1 MVKQWYDYTLLIGR
15 GDPAIVGEHGIDVAT
30 WGWQRVH
37 YAYTI
42 ASSGISVAE

>member
-1 MVKQWYDYTLLIGR
+1 MEKQWYNYTLLFGQ
-15 GDPAIVGEHGIDVAT
+15 GDPAIGGEHGIDFAT
-30 WGWQRVH
+30 WGRQRVH